1 LGARPENSRERIEAS
16 ADHLSRHNG
25 VAVRDD
31 GTIAVAE
38 AANHTVRLVCPV
50 EADRSD
56 GAAKY
61 TVSTR
66 AGVTCA
72 KGFKDGLAGEAL
84 FNAPHA
90 VSWGVNGELYV
101 ADIGNARLRRIKDG
115 VVICI
120 AALR

>member
-1 LGARPENSRERIEAS
+1 M
-16 ADHLSRHNG
+16 
-25 VAVRDD
+25 
-31 GTIAVAE
+31 AE

-50 EADRSD
+50 EVNRSA

-61 TVSTR
+61 TVSTL
-66 AGVTCA
+66 AGVPCA

-90 VSWGVNGELYV
+90 VAWGVNGELYV

-115 VVICI
+115 VVTCI
-120 AALR
+120 TALR